1 MSQLIITNISKYQKE
16 RFIMKIT
23 KNTKGN
29 TTILALEG
37 RLDTVTSTQLAN
49 ELSGVFEGEAVNL
62 IFDFAALEYISSA
75 GLRVLLSA
83 QKKVNA
89 LGTEMKI
96 TGTNETVKEI
106 FDITGFSGIM
116 KVD

>member
-1 MSQLIITNISKYQKE
+1 
-16 RFIMKIT
+16 MKIT
-23 KNTKGN
+23 KNTSGN
-29 TTILALEG
+29 TTTLALQG

-49 ELSGVFEGEAVNL
+49 ELSAIFEGEAVNL
-62 IFDFAALEYISSA
+62 VFDFAALEYISSA
-75 GLRVLLSA
+75 GLRVILTA

-96 TGTNETVKEI
+96 IGANESVKEI

-116 KVD
+116 KIN

>member
-1 MSQLIITNISKYQKE
+1 
-16 RFIMKIT
+16 MKIVKT
-23 KNTKGN
+23 TTGN
-29 TTILALEG
+29 TVTLSIQG

-62 IFDFAALEYISSA
+62 VFEFSELEYISSA
-75 GLRVLLSA
+75 GLRVLLTA
-83 QKKVNA
+83 QKKTNA

-96 TGTNETVKEI
+96 VGANEAVKEI

-116 KVD
+116 NIA

>member
-1 MSQLIITNISKYQKE
+1 
-16 RFIMKIT
+16 MKIT
-23 KNTKGN
+23 KNTSGN
-29 TTILALEG
+29 TTTLALQG

-49 ELSGVFEGEAVNL
+49 ELSAIFEGEVVNL
-62 IFDFAALEYISSA
+62 VFDFATLEYISSA
-75 GLRVLLSA
+75 GLRVILTA

-96 TGTNETVKEI
+96 IGANESVKEI

-116 KVD
+116 KIN